1 MDRRPPED
9 IDTLPPIAGGAQDDL
24 PLAGAQDEPAQPPT
38 LEEQVA
44 QALRLA
50 EEAKQ
55 RAERAELDAGRL
67 INENAALR
75 TRLDSREALGL
86 GYQPAVGADAGGIG
100 PPQQGERVQDY
111 LTRVLTTGLDD
122 QERSMPTAET
132 VAKLILKSAPLFD
145 DRITQRL
152 QDHTARQRMD
162 AAYFEHLADDWGRRT
177 GKSYRPSDL
186 QTRHGERIGQ
196 IAQRILVD
204 PQTGALLPQYR
215 NNAQAAFQKITETLE
230 RELNMVVEDAPS
242 QKPKSRLSTGDAGTS
257 RLPTSPNRPGPSQ
270 SEMESLRRY
279 ATGR

>member
-1 MDRRPPED
+1 MDRRPLDD
-9 IDTLPPIAGGAQDDL
+9 IDTLPPIAGGAQDD
-24 PLAGAQDEPAQPPT
+24 PPPAGGADDRPEPPT

-55 RAERAELDAGRL
+55 RAERAEQDAGHLRY
-67 INENAALR
+67 ENQTLR
-75 TRLDSREALGL
+75 TRIDSREALGL
-86 GYQPAVGADAGGIG
+86 GYQPAVGLPDGQH
-100 PPQQGERVQDY
+100 PPQQGEGVQDY
-111 LTRVLTTGLDD
+111 LTRVLTAGLDD

-152 QDHTARQRMD
+152 QDQRARERMD
-162 AAYFEHLADDWGRRT
+162 AAYFEHLADDWGRKT
-177 GKSYRPSDL
+177 GKTYRPSDL
-186 QTRHGERIGQ
+186 QARHGERIGQ

-204 PQTGALLPQYR
+204 PGTGQLQPQYR

-242 QKPKSRLSTGDAGTS
+242 QKPRSRLSTGDAGTS
-257 RLPTSPNRPGPSQ
+257 RLPTSPNRPSPSQ
-270 SEMESLRRY
+270 SELESLRKY